1 MEKVLVHDDDKD
13 EIIHYIKDSF
23 LESKKTLCGEK
34 LYSIN
39 TIHIKKLDVT
49 CIACKEKLKLRQN
62 MKEIGSFEIDSDD
75 VDTEEDINIL
85 INKTLI
91 IKG

>member
-39 TIHIKKLDVT
+39 L
-49 CIACKEKLKLRQN
+49 
-62 MKEIGSFEIDSDD
+62 
-75 VDTEEDINIL
+75 
-85 INKTLI
+85 
-91 IKG
+91 